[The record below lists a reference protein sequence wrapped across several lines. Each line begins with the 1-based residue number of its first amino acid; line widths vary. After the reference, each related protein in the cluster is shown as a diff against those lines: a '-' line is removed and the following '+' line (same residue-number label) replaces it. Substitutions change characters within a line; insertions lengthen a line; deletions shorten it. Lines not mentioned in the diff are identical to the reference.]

1 MDKNNKY
8 LYIGLFL
15 VVLILVFGVMRVS
28 MSSDN
33 EKNVTTTSTT
43 GTDTTE
49 TSTTEADTAGT
60 STTGANTT
68 ETSTTGANTTG
79 TSTTGMN
86 FTLFIYGNANGDTNI
101 DQQDIDLI
109 EQIGAG
115 KADQTLLADA
125 NLDGK
130 VDSKDVE
137 QVKAIIDGTATEMVV
152 QDAYSNPVRV
162 KTPVERIVS
171 LDKMIAENA
180 QAIGVGDR
188 IVGIDKDTA
197 SRSII
202 LPEISKV
209 KNVGDAEEPD
219 IEAIVA
225 LKPDIIVQNQFFDE
239 ELMNKMK
246 EAGLTPLSMI
256 YHGDIQNSLGYA
268 KMLGYLCRSPDSANR
283 YVDWM
288 GNTLGEIHNKLA
300 DLDEDERAKV
310 IYLYPRKNGAL
321 GSGGDECP
329 TIKTLQFLGANTM
342 TKNTKDTKGNIMD
355 TASYFEIDPEV
366 VIAKNP
372 EVIVMEDFDVA
383 LGYGLTDKAVAQ
395 AELDKIKAMPGFDS
409 IDAVKNNKVYLVD
422 VNIVSHSNCLGAL
435 YISKALYPDQLAGMD
450 PYEIHQKYVTDFLK
464 LPNMDVKKDGLFIY
478 PNIS

>member
-43 GTDTTE
+43 GT
-49 TSTTEADTAGT
+49 STTE
-60 STTGANTT
+60 
-68 ETSTTGANTTG
+68 

-86 FTLFIYGNANGDTNI
+86 FTLFIYGNANGDMNI

-152 QDAYSNPVRV
+152 QDSYNNPIRV

-225 LKPDIIVQNQFFDE
+225 LKPDLIVQNQFFDE

-246 EAGLTPLSMI
+246 KTGLTPLSMI

-268 KMLGYLCRSPDSANR
+268 KMLGYLCGSPDSANR

-300 DLDEDERAKV
+300 GLDEDERAKV

-435 YISKALYPDQLAGMD
+435 YISKALYPDQLADID

-464 LPNMDVKKDGLFIY
+464 LPDMDVKKDGLFIY
-478 PNIS
+478 PSIS

>member
-1 MDKNNKY
+1 MMGKNNKY
-8 LYIGLFL
+8 LYVGIIL
-15 VVLILVFGVMRVS
+15 VVLVLVLGVMRVS
-28 MSSDN
+28 MNPDHEENVSI
-33 EKNVTTTSTT
+33 EKNVSF
-43 GTDTTE
+43 
-49 TSTTEADTAGT
+49 
-60 STTGANTT
+60 NTT
-68 ETSTTGANTTG
+68 PD
-79 TSTTGMN
+79 TGMN
-86 FTLFIYGNANGDTNI
+86 TPDTGMNYTLFIYGNANGDMDI
-101 DQQDIDLI
+101 DQKDIDLI

-115 KADQTLLADA
+115 KADSTPLADA

-152 QDAYSNPVRV
+152 QDSYSNPVRV

-188 IVGIDKDTA
+188 IVGIDKDTVA
-197 SRSII
+197 RSII
-202 LPEISKV
+202 LPEISKA
-209 KNVGDAEEPD
+209 KNVGDAAEPD

-225 LKPDIIVQNQFFDE
+225 LKPGLVVNNQYFDE
-239 ELMNKMK
+239 ELINKMK

-256 YHGDIQNSLGYA
+256 YHGDIQNSLGYG
-268 KMLGYLCRSPDSANR
+268 KMLGYLCGSPESANR

-288 GNTLGEIHNKLA
+288 GSTLGDIHNKLA

-310 IYLYPRKNGAL
+310 IYLYPRKGGAL

-342 TKNTKDTKGNIMD
+342 TEDTKDTKGNIMD

-395 AELDKIKAMPGFDS
+395 TELDKFKAMPGFDS
-409 IDAVKNNKVYLVD
+409 IDAVKNDKVYLVD

-435 YISKALYPDQLAGMD
+435 YISKALYPDQLADMD
-450 PYEIHQKYVTDFLK
+450 PYAIHQKYVNDFLK

-478 PNIS
+478 PEIS